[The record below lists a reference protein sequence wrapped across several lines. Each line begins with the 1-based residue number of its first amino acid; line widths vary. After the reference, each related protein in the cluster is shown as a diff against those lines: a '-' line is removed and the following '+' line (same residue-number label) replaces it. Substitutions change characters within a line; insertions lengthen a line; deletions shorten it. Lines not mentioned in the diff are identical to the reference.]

1 MIFLSVIL
9 IQTSLLL
16 TYGLG
21 SRHKESLN
29 PKPIGPIHTLILTR
43 HGDSMW
49 NGKYPGCQETFT
61 GWTDVGL
68 SPIGEQEAIRTGRM
82 LTEFTGRVDALFTST
97 LTRAKMT
104 AHHCWWAYYDRLEEQ
119 YRQQKRYQYYNQPN
133 GLQHAEIVDHP
144 YQAPARF
151 VIDHRLNERHYG
163 SLQGL
168 IKAEVESGVYGHAP
182 EDVRQWRRGWHAIP
196 PPLKDDDPR
205 RVAELRLFMNIC
217 GERNVPKSESLAMV
231 AENRI
236 RPFLA
241 DKLTPMLDSAYESK
255 SLSSS
260 IEGSKSEASIE
271 GGTALIVAHANS
283 LRALIGV
290 VCNVEKDPLGLA
302 LKKLE
307 SMKIPTASPLVIRY
321 RKTTEKGCYY
331 PVDGALGKEAKNELP
346 VYPLSSLPRLRKQ
359 THQTDQT
366 ESTPAEWEAAQNN
379 AAGIKIESLID

>member
-1 MIFLSVIL
+1 MKNRHAHAPAMLFISIIL

-16 TYGLG
+16 IDGLA
-21 SRHKESLN
+21 SQRKDSLH

-43 HGDSMW
+43 HGDSLW

-61 GWTDVGL
+61 GWTDIGL
-68 SPIGEQEAIRTGRM
+68 SPIGEQEAIRTGRL

-104 AHHCWWAYYDRLEEQ
+104 AHHCWWAHYDRLEEQ
-119 YRQQKRYQYYNQPN
+119 YQQQKHYQYYNQPN
-133 GLQHAEIVDHP
+133 GMQHNEHVDQLFQVP
-144 YQAPARF
+144 NRF
-151 VIDHRLNERHYG
+151 IIDHRLNERHYG

-168 IKAEVESGVYGHAP
+168 IKAEVESGVHGHAH
-182 EDVRQWRRGWHAIP
+182 EDVRLWRRSWHAIP

-205 RVAELRLFMNIC
+205 RIEELRLFMNIC
-217 GERNVPKSESLAMV
+217 GEGNVPKSESLAMV
-231 AENRI
+231 AQNRI

-241 DKLTPMLDSAYESK
+241 ENLTPILDSAYESK

-260 IEGSKSEASIE
+260 MEGSEGEASTE

-290 VCNVEKDPLGLA
+290 VCNVEQDPLGLA

-321 RKTTEKGCYY
+321 RKTTEEGCYY
-331 PVDGALGKEAKNELP
+331 PVDGTLGTEGRNELP
-346 VYPLSSLPRLRKQ
+346 VYPLSSLPFKKQ
-359 THQTDQT
+359 THQT
-366 ESTPAEWEAAQNN
+366 EKLPAM
-379 AAGIKIESLID
+379 